1 MIICL
6 FRCSATRV
14 KQLEDIVRQQ
24 VRKIKRRH
32 AIRTGNV
39 VFCIR
44 ACCLTAKMTKTQQI
58 HRQHLPKMKFS
69 VLGYNKIL
77 LKD

>member
-1 MIICL
+1 MQFEQGTL
-6 FRCSATRV
+6 AFVSE
-14 KQLEDIVRQQ
+14 L
-24 VRKIKRRH
+24 
-32 AIRTGNV
+32 V
-39 VFCIR
+39 VWPQ
-44 ACCLTAKMTKTQQI
+44 KWQKTQQI